1 MAKEEWLRNTQKILL
16 DCPHHHVI
24 FTLPEEL
31 NVTWR
36 FNRELMTN
44 LLFQAVRDTLKEFS
58 KDPKYLAATPGT
70 LMVLHT
76 WGRNLSLHPHI
87 HCLISHGGINA
98 EGEWVEPK
106 KKTLFPQKPVM
117 LVYRGKFRAL
127 LRNALEQ
134 GEVRLPASITGQHLK
149 NLLNKLGRK
158 DWVVHFCER
167 YEHASGVAKYL
178 ARYVKGGPF
187 SNSQLSITKE
197 NIVRFRYQSH
207 QTKKE
212 ETLSL
217 PVDEFVI
224 RMVQHVLTPGK
235 PNVRYG
241 GLYTSALRR
250 RLNTARGSLGQ
261 KAVTERELLEWQDYL
276 GGLDKLP
283 SCKECG
289 LPLSRSDEVSSVL
302 TLI

>member
-207 QTKKE
+207 QTKK
-212 ETLSL
+212 
-217 PVDEFVI
+217 
-224 RMVQHVLTPGK
+224 RK
-235 PNVRYG
+235 R
-241 GLYTSALRR
+241 
-250 RLNTARGSLGQ
+250 
-261 KAVTERELLEWQDYL
+261 
-276 GGLDKLP
+276 
-283 SCKECG
+283 
-289 LPLSRSDEVSSVL
+289 
-302 TLI
+302 